1 VGFEGVVGAEQIEAE
16 GEVVVVNQTSVNA
29 HASHLFQCK
38 VTVSLRERSGKNR
51 MRDTKRAG
59 GYKEKQSNHR
69 CERLTM
75 KSMYLALYMSLT
87 ISPTSLR

>member
-16 GEVVVVNQTSVNA
+16 GEVVVVNQTS
-29 HASHLFQCK
+29 QCK